1 LDFRR
6 VVMRG
11 RTLKIKSLNQE
22 NGFTLLEILVAIS
35 LLAIGLLAVASMQ
48 VMAIRGNS
56 FSGGTTEA
64 TKLAMDRI
72 EWLMTLDYND
82 ANLDDANADGTA
94 GLDNATVASADQSD
108 TYTNDNGLLYNIYWN
123 TARNSPVQDTTTIR
137 VFVIWSER
145 GAQRSLSFDSI
156 IANVD

>member
-1 LDFRR
+1 
-6 VVMRG
+6 MRG
-11 RTLKIKSLNQE
+11 RKLKIKSLNKE

-56 FSGGTTEA
+56 FSGGTMEA
-64 TKLAMDRI
+64 TTLAMDRI
-72 EWLMTLDYND
+72 EWLMTLDYDD
-82 ANLDDANADGTA
+82 ANLDDTSGDGTA
-94 GLDNATVASADQSD
+94 GLDNADAATADQSD

-123 TARNSPVQDTTTIR
+123 TARNSPAQDTTTIR

-145 GAQRSLSFDSI
+145 GVQRSLFMDSI